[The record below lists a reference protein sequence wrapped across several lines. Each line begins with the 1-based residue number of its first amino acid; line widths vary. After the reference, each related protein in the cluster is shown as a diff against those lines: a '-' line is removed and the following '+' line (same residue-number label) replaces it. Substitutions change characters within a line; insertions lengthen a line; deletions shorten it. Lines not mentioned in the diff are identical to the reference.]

1 MENKKSNTNVKT
13 TMDFF
18 KQKRAKAN
26 SKKLFSHIEIN
37 SDINNNKPSFATSAD
52 FNSTN
57 QSIYKSDIFQIDT
70 YLDKTKDINM
80 YDMFQKKLSSRIEK
94 YKIEIIELEKK
105 CESIEPLEVRIENAK
120 KSIRRLLDIN
130 YNGVDD
136 KIIEEFVEKII
147 VHKDYFEWKLNFM
160 NDTIK
165 LEISGK
171 SKKDGF
177 LIERE

>member
-1 MENKKSNTNVKT
+1 M
-13 TMDFF
+13 
-18 KQKRAKAN
+18 
-26 SKKLFSHIEIN
+26 
-37 SDINNNKPSFATSAD
+37 
-52 FNSTN
+52 
-57 QSIYKSDIFQIDT
+57 
-70 YLDKTKDINM
+70 
-80 YDMFQKKLSSRIEK
+80 
-94 YKIEIIELEKK
+94 
-105 CESIEPLEVRIENAK
+105 
-120 KSIRRLLDIN
+120 LDIN

-165 LEISGK
+165 LENSGK